1 MKFLPQ
7 ETFVKIYYEYYS
19 GRKLDLQ
26 NPVEFYEKISWY
38 KVFFRPKLLN
48 QLVDKHAVKTY
59 VKKKVGAQYLNET
72 LGVYHK
78 DSEVD
83 FDRLP
88 DQFVIKGVHGYHF
101 NLIVKD
107 KAKLNRL
114 KSRYLLKKWMN
125 KNQYYRGGM
134 EWAYKDVKPL
144 LMAETYLEEIGK
156 TTLNDYKFF
165 CFNGTP
171 KFVQI
176 DMERGTN
183 DYRCYYD
190 MDWNKLDLYTE
201 KIPFYEEEVQKP
213 ENFEEMKSVA
223 CSLAEQL
230 PFTRVDLYS
239 IQGKTLFGEMTFYP
253 SDARNRFLPEKYN
266 KIIGDYFVL
275 PKIPKGQKY
284 ITSLA

>member
-7 ETFVKIYYEYYS
+7 ETFVKINYEYYS

-38 KVFFRPKLLN
+38 KVFFRPKILN
-48 QLVDKHAVKTY
+48 QLVDKQAVKTY
-59 VKKKVGAQYLNET
+59 VTKKVGAQHLNET
-72 LGVYHK
+72 LGVYNK
-78 DSEVD
+78 GSEVD
-83 FDRLP
+83 FDKLP

-101 NLIVKD
+101 NLIAKD

-114 KSRYLLKKWMN
+114 KSRFLLKKWMN
-125 KNQYYRGGM
+125 KNQYYREDM
-134 EWAYKDVKPL
+134 EWTYKDVKPL
-144 LMAETYLEEIGK
+144 LMAETYLEEMGK

-176 DMERGTN
+176 DMEIGTK
-183 DYRCYYD
+183 DHRCYYD

-201 KIPFYEEEVQKP
+201 KIPFYEGEVNKP
-213 ENFEEMKSVA
+213 EKFEEMKSVA
-223 CSLAEQL
+223 YRLADQL
-230 PFTRVDLYS
+230 PFPRVDLYS
-239 IQGKTLFGEMTFYP
+239 IQGKTLLGEMTFYP

-275 PKIPKGQKY
+275 PKIPKGEKH
-284 ITSLA
+284 ITSLV